1 MIGVE
6 LKKSEIDALNW
17 YPVGYEPLI
26 ALVAK
31 ENFGWDD
38 NDIFKR
44 GRDSVKISLIIK
56 MMLHFFISIEK
67 VFEESSKF

>member
-1 MIGVE
+1 MQRVEGDKGLLSVEKKLKMIGVE

-44 GRDSVKISLIIK
+44 GRDSVKISLIVK
-56 MMLHFFISIEK
+56 K
-67 VFEESSKF
+67 